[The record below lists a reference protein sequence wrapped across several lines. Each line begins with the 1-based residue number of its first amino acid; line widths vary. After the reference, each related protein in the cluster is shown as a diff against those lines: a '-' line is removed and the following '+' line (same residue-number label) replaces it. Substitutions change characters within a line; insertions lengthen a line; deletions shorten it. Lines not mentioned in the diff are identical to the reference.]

1 MVDHYAHDDAVRV
14 LLANVAL
21 AAARQDREITPLMA
35 LFDGHHVRVSV
46 MVRTSK
52 NGASDVHEHIGWR
65 IREHDVPYRFV
76 RHPTPEE
83 AERGS
88 GPLWT
93 GPLWHANIAGRMTE
107 ERALG
112 LMRPKEGMLEAWRA
126 QGLTWGNDDEEHATR
141 ETKRGVRHIAE
152 AAELMAMDGHATT
165 LLNLDD
171 LPRWTGTGR
180 TPRLQHLIEALH
192 AAGHAA
198 ARAPDLNPFIVT
210 DAPFDAVVRIAQA
223 M

>member
-65 IREHDVPYRFV
+65 IRENDVPYRFV

-83 AERGS
+83 TERGS
-88 GPLWT
+88 GPMWT
-93 GPLWHANIAGRMTE
+93 GPLWHARIAGRMTE
-107 ERALG
+107 ERALAI
-112 LMRPKEGMLEAWRA
+112 MRPKDGMLEAWRA
-126 QGLTWGNDDEEHATR
+126 QGLTWSDDDEEHASR

-152 AAELMAMDGHATT
+152 AADLMAMDGQATT

-171 LPRWTGTGR
+171 LPRWTGTGQR
-180 TPRLQHLIEALH
+180 R
-192 AAGHAA
+192 AA
-198 ARAPDLNPFIVT
+198 APHRGPARCGPCCRPSTRPQSILVT

>member
-1 MVDHYAHDDAVRV
+1 
-14 LLANVAL
+14 
-21 AAARQDREITPLMA
+21 MA

-93 GPLWHANIAGRMTE
+93 GPMARKHRGSDDRR
-107 ERALG
+107 RALG

-152 AAELMAMDGHATT
+152 AADSW
-165 LLNLDD
+165 
-171 LPRWTGTGR
+171 PWTV
-180 TPRLQHLIEALH
+180 TPR
-192 AAGHAA
+192 
-198 ARAPDLNPFIVT
+198 PC
-210 DAPFDAVVRIAQA
+210 
-223 M
+223 